1 MINTEDTNIAS
12 RVCDELDN
20 AGVGII
26 FIKSKD
32 SSDIAQLDAVTPT
45 EAFVEGLSENA
56 VFGNMDL
63 VNATTRKNLS
73 GVYEHDVVLER
84 LVDKV
89 FAVIDQRTAI
99 TRDRAIPM
107 VSAII
112 AGLNKIYNLSFTEAN
127 VYSIVELGLP
137 SGISSEVVSRLIGT
151 YCDSQYPRIQIDTV
165 NKDSLVKLSVEN
177 GSVGASE
184 QLVELFN
191 KLYVEKSD
199 GIIPEAILLDDAVSN
214 LFWLTHDTPATYD
227 NAQYLAR
234 RLMVADLLLNAETLP
249 TAISGYSTAINNFL
263 QGEASFAAKQ
273 LKIIESYRDNQLS
286 RKELIA
292 SVDNYALVIKVNG
305 EVYKAWLGMG
315 GTAEALIGYVADR
328 GPLEGHY
335 DTILDNITKYS
346 ELYNIY
352 KLKICD
358 VIEANQLTIYK
369 KNLPYQLQSA
379 LIEDGFTQDQVNAI
393 VTASGKSIADLPTAT
408 GERFH
413 MAILR
418 IIDEQVFPGLDVFKI
433 ASEMNRIS
441 TAIPGIS
448 PAQANELVMSDMLLD
463 YIASQLITTR
473 VG

>member
-73 GVYEHDVVLER
+73 GVYEHDVVLES
-84 LVDKV
+84 LVDKA

-151 YCDSQYPRIQIDTV
+151 YCDSQYPRIQIDTA

-214 LFWLTHDTPATYD
+214 LFWLTHDTQATYD
-227 NAQYLAR
+227 NARYLAQ

-358 VIEANQLTIYK
+358 AIEANQLTIYK

-463 YIASQLITTR
+463 YIASQLIATR

>member
-26 FIKSKD
+26 FINSKD
-32 SSDIAQLDAVTPT
+32 GSDIAKLDAVTPT

-73 GVYEHDVVLER
+73 GVYEHDVVLES
-84 LVDKV
+84 LVDKA
-89 FAVIDQRTAI
+89 FAVIDQRTTI

-112 AGLNKIYNLSFTEAN
+112 AGLNKIYNLSFTEAS
-127 VYSIVELGLP
+127 VYSIVELGVP
-137 SGISSEVVSRLIGT
+137 SGLSSEVVTRLMNT
-151 YCDSQYPRIQIDTV
+151 YGDSKYPRLPIDTQ

-177 GSVGASE
+177 GEVRASE
-184 QLVELFN
+184 QLIELFN

-199 GIIPEAILLDDAVSN
+199 GIIPDSLTLSDLIQQ
-214 LFWLTHDTPATYD
+214 LFWDNINIAPSYD
-227 NAQYLAR
+227 NAAYLAR
-234 RLMVADLLLNAETLP
+234 RLIVADLLINAGELP
-249 TAISGYSTAINNFL
+249 DGITGYSTAINNFL

-463 YIASQLITTR
+463 YIASQLIATR